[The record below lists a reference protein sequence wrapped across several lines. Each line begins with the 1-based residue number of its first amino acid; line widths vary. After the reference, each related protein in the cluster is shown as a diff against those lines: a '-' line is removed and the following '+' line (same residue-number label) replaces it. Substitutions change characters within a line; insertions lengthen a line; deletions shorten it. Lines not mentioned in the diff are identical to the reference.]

1 MKTYLISYDL
11 TKPESSPEYTQ
22 LIQMIKT
29 ANFWT
34 KPMKSFW
41 LIKTDLTSLD
51 IIKQL
56 KSVTDEN
63 DKIYV
68 TEVTKNWTSSNLAE
82 KTVNWLTQS

>member
-11 TKPESSPEYTQ
+11 ARPESSPEYAP
-22 LIQMIKT
+22 LIEMIKS
-29 ANFWT
+29 AHFWT

-56 KSVTDEN
+56 KSVAGEHDR
-63 DKIYV
+63 IYV
-68 TEVTKNWTSSNLAE
+68 TEVTRNWTSSNLAE
-82 KTVNWLTQS
+82 NTVHWLRQS

>member
-11 TKPESSPEYTQ
+11 ARPESSPEYVR
-22 LIQMIKT
+22 LVQMIKT

-51 IIKQL
+51 IVKQL

-68 TEVTKNWTSSNLAE
+68 TEVTRNWTSSNLAE
-82 KTVNWLTQS
+82 KTVNWLKQS